1 MIMVRRHQAEEG
13 QRDSKKKI
21 LTQVKKGRGR
31 ERERERERERGL
43 TVSNKGVSK
52 TTKSSKRKQRGNH

>member
-1 MIMVRRHQAEEG
+1 MTMVRRHQAEEV

-21 LTQVKKGRGR
+21 LTQVRGG
-31 ERERERERERGL
+31 EL

>member
-1 MIMVRRHQAEEG
+1 MTMVRRHQAEEV

-21 LTQVKKGRGR
+21 LTQVRGGGR
-31 ERERERERERGL
+31 EREREL